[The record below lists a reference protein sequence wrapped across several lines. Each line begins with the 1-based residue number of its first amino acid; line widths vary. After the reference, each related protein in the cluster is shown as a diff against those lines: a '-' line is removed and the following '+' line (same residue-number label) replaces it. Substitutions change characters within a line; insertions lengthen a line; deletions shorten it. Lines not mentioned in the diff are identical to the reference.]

1 MIVVT
6 SEYKM
11 NFIHVFQIIIN
22 DLILCLCTKYCTCC
36 KIRYF
41 TFWQCTWTFGFWC
54 STFLQY
60 HTFVKNPKHIEFE
73 DKLHNDTTNML
84 SIWIICLV
92 YLKTI
97 LHLMDVEWPSIGVGR
112 HDIKN
117 ITETTTYYGFISHHL
132 HWHAEQSQT
141 VVVPTLEPCWNAH
154 VQIKEGLIIKI
165 IGPLWLLNELDNLHS
180 GNE

>member
-92 YLKTI
+92 YLKNHFALGGCRMAINRSWTTWYQKHHRDDHLLWFHLSSSSLACRTI
-97 LHLMDVEWPSIGVGR
+97 SNRSCSNSRALLKCTCANKGR
-112 HDIKN
+112 VNYQDHW
-117 ITETTTYYGFISHHL
+117 TTMT
-132 HWHAEQSQT
+132 
-141 VVVPTLEPCWNAH
+141 P
-154 VQIKEGLIIKI
+154 
-165 IGPLWLLNELDNLHS
+165 
-180 GNE
+180 